1 MIAVIFVALVG
12 VAGCSSDANEGTPDN
27 PVSLPPADPSDTNP
41 SSCPFSGG
49 TAPTNGGTE
58 LGATTVSEVSPSKD
72 GCIDNVQFTFGG
84 STAKWSAAY
93 ATGPVNDASG
103 TAVSLP
109 SGSNLV
115 VTFEDT
121 TYGPANSASSTVTI
135 PPSSLDYVSQITV
148 VPGAGGALQFVV
160 TLDQQLQYVVSSS
173 ETPAY
178 VTLAVG

>member
-1 MIAVIFVALVG
+1 M
-12 VAGCSSDANEGTPDN
+12 
-27 PVSLPPADPSDTNP
+27 
-41 SSCPFSGG
+41 
-49 TAPTNGGTE
+49 
-58 LGATTVSEVSPSKD
+58 GATTVSGVTPSKD
-72 GCIDNVQFTFGG
+72 GCIDNVQFNFGG

-121 TYGPANSASSTVTI
+121 TYGPASSASSPVTI
-135 PPSSLDYVSQITV
+135 PPNSLDYVSQITV
-148 VPGAGGALQFVV
+148 VPGTGGALQFVM

-178 VTLAVG
+178 VTLGVG